1 VLRGWGHRHPGGV
14 VEASDVGADGRGEH
28 VPTIASAALAPSLRL
43 WLELAR
49 RGYRRYSA
57 YPGAT
62 WAGVFTNTFF
72 GLLIAY
78 TMLAVFEQRE
88 SVGDYDVRDAVTW
101 AWLAQGLLMTIYIW
115 NWFEVALRVRSGDIA
130 TDLQR
135 PLDLQA
141 YWLAQDLGRAA
152 YHALFRGVPPFVLG
166 AILFDVL
173 VPTDPLVWAAF
184 LVSLMLA
191 VVTSF
196 AFRFLFNLAAFW
208 LLDYRGAGVLAMV
221 ASTFFSGQ
229 IVPIAFFPEW
239 LFWLAWALPFA
250 AMVQAPIEVWLGHAE
265 GAELVGL
272 LALQVFWAGA
282 LLLLGRAVLAAGMR
296 KLVIQGG

>member
-1 VLRGWGHRHPGGV
+1 M
-14 VEASDVGADGRGEH
+14 
-28 VPTIASAALAPSLRL
+28 LRL
-43 WLELAR
+43 GFELAR
-49 RGYRRYSA
+49 RGYRRYAA

-62 WAGVFTNTFF
+62 WAGVFTNAFF
-72 GLLIAY
+72 GFLIAY
-78 TMLAVFEQRE
+78 TLLAVFEQRE
-88 SVGDYDVRDAVTW
+88 NVGDYDASDAVTY
-101 AWLAQGLLMTIYIW
+101 AWLAQGMLMTIYLW
-115 NWFEVALRVRSGDIA
+115 GWFEVALRVRSGDVA

-135 PLDLQA
+135 PLDFQA

-152 YHALFRGVPPFVLG
+152 YHALFRGVPTFLLG
-166 AILFDVL
+166 ALVFDVI
-173 VPTDPLVWAAF
+173 VPVDPLVWLAF
-184 LVSLMLA
+184 LVSVTLA

-239 LFWLAWALPFA
+239 LAAVAWALPFA
-250 AMVQAPIEVWLGHAE
+250 AMVQAPIEIWLGHAD
-265 GAELVGL
+265 GLELLGL
-272 LALQVFWAGA
+272 LGIQVTWAA
-282 LLLLGRAVLAAGMR
+282 ILLALGRAVLAAGMR

>member
-1 VLRGWGHRHPGGV
+1 M
-14 VEASDVGADGRGEH
+14 
-28 VPTIASAALAPSLRL
+28 LRL
-43 WLELAR
+43 GFELAR
-49 RGYRRYSA
+49 RGYRRYAA

-78 TMLAVFEQRE
+78 TLLAVFEQRAT
-88 SVGDYDVRDAVTW
+88 VGDYDARDAATY
-101 AWLAQGLLMTIYIW
+101 AWLAQGMLMTVYIW
-115 NWFEVALRVRSGDIA
+115 GWFDVALRVRSGDIA

-152 YHALFRGVPPFVLG
+152 YHALFRGVPPFIFG
-166 AILFDVL
+166 ALVFDVVL
-173 VPTDPLVWAAF
+173 PGNPLVWVAF
-184 LVSLMLA
+184 LVSLTLA

-229 IVPIAFFPEW
+229 VVPIAFFPEW
-239 LFWLAWALPFA
+239 LGLIAWALPFA

-265 GAELVGL
+265 GAELAGL
-272 LALQVFWAGA
+272 LGLQLFWATS
-282 LLLLGRAVLAAGMR
+282 LLLLGRAVLAAGLR

>member
-1 VLRGWGHRHPGGV
+1 M
-14 VEASDVGADGRGEH
+14 
-28 VPTIASAALAPSLRL
+28 LRL
-43 WLELAR
+43 GFEVAR
-49 RGYRRYSA
+49 RGYRRYAA

-72 GLLIAY
+72 GFLIAY
-78 TMLAVFEQRE
+78 TLLAVFEQRDA
-88 SVGDYDVRDAVTW
+88 VGDYDARDAVTYT
-101 AWLAQGLLMTIYIW
+101 WLAQGMLMTIYLW
-115 NWFEVALRVRSGDIA
+115 GWFEVALRVRSGDVA

-135 PLDLQA
+135 PLDFQG

-166 AILFDVL
+166 ALVFDVL
-173 VPTDPLVWAAF
+173 VPGNPLVWLAF
-184 LVSLMLA
+184 LASVMLA

-229 IVPIAFFPEW
+229 IVPIAFFPHW
-239 LFWLAWALPFA
+239 LAVLAWALPFA
-250 AMVQAPIEVWLGHAE
+250 AMVQAPIEIWLGHAE
-265 GAELVGL
+265 GLELLGL
-272 LALQVFWAGA
+272 IALQAFWAGA
-282 LLLLGRAVLAAGMR
+282 LLLVGRAVLAAGMR

>member
-1 VLRGWGHRHPGGV
+1 M
-14 VEASDVGADGRGEH
+14 
-28 VPTIASAALAPSLRL
+28 LRL
-43 WLELAR
+43 GFELAR
-49 RGYRRYSA
+49 RGYGRYAA

-72 GLLIAY
+72 GFVIAY
-78 TMLAVFEQRE
+78 TLLAVFEQRDA
-88 SVGDYDVRDAVTW
+88 VGDYDARDAVTYT
-101 AWLAQGLLMTIYIW
+101 WLAQGMLMTIYLW
-115 NWFEVALRVRSGDIA
+115 GWFEVALRVRSGDVA

-135 PLDLQA
+135 PLDFQG

-166 AILFDVL
+166 ALVFDVL
-173 VPTDPLVWAAF
+173 VPGNPLVWLAF
-184 LVSLMLA
+184 LASVTLA

-229 IVPIAFFPEW
+229 IVPIAFFPHW
-239 LFWLAWALPFA
+239 LAVLAWALPFA
-250 AMVQAPIEVWLGHAE
+250 AMVQAPIEIWLGHAE
-265 GAELVGL
+265 GLELLGL
-272 LALQVFWAGA
+272 LALQAFWAGA

>member
-1 VLRGWGHRHPGGV
+1 M
-14 VEASDVGADGRGEH
+14 
-28 VPTIASAALAPSLRL
+28 LRL
-43 WLELAR
+43 GFELAR
-49 RGYRRYSA
+49 RGYGRYAA

-72 GLLIAY
+72 GFVIAY
-78 TMLAVFEQRE
+78 TLLAVFEQRDA
-88 SVGDYDVRDAVTW
+88 VGDYDARDAVTYT
-101 AWLAQGLLMTIYIW
+101 WLAQGMLMTIYLW
-115 NWFEVALRVRSGDIA
+115 GWFEVALRVRSGDVA

-135 PLDLQA
+135 PLDFQG

-166 AILFDVL
+166 ALVFDVL
-173 VPTDPLVWAAF
+173 VPGNPLVWLAF
-184 LVSLMLA
+184 LASVTLA

-229 IVPIAFFPEW
+229 IVPIAFFPHW
-239 LFWLAWALPFA
+239 LAVLAWALPFA
-250 AMVQAPIEVWLGHAE
+250 AMVQAPIEIWLGHAE
-265 GAELVGL
+265 GLELLGL
-272 LALQVFWAGA
+272 LALQAFWAGA
-282 LLLLGRAVLAAGMR
+282 LLLVGRAVLAAGMR

>member
-1 VLRGWGHRHPGGV
+1 M
-14 VEASDVGADGRGEH
+14 
-28 VPTIASAALAPSLRL
+28 LRL
-43 WLELAR
+43 GFELAR
-49 RGYRRYSA
+49 RGYGRYAA

-72 GLLIAY
+72 GFLIAY
-78 TMLAVFEQRE
+78 TLLAVFEQRDA
-88 SVGDYDVRDAVTW
+88 VGDYDARDAVTYT
-101 AWLAQGLLMTIYIW
+101 WLAQGMLMTIYLW
-115 NWFEVALRVRSGDIA
+115 GWFEVALRVRSGDVA

-135 PLDLQA
+135 PLDFQG

-166 AILFDVL
+166 ALVFDVL
-173 VPTDPLVWAAF
+173 VPGNPLVWLAF
-184 LVSLMLA
+184 LASVTLA

-229 IVPIAFFPEW
+229 IVPIAFFPHW
-239 LFWLAWALPFA
+239 LAVLAWALPFA
-250 AMVQAPIEVWLGHAE
+250 AMVQAPIEIWLGHAE
-265 GAELVGL
+265 GLELLGL
-272 LALQVFWAGA
+272 LALQAFWAGA
-282 LLLLGRAVLAAGMR
+282 LLLVGRAVLAAGMR